1 MICKLSKS
9 MNKNMSS
16 FWLSKKLIER
26 SADKNMV
33 KNQDKG
39 VKILLKNPNTTQ
51 SFYNKIVSAS
61 KMRKWRKSN
70 DYSFSKQLSF
80 MLSKLREIIVLGLKH
95 ILQSN
100 KKLLIKDKAFLLMKS
115 DREETAI
122 WSKQKWQFVRI
133 SMGLILNL

>member
-1 MICKLSKS
+1 

-51 SFYNKIVSAS
+51 SFYNKIVSVS
-61 KMRKWRKSN
+61 KMRK
-70 DYSFSKQLSF
+70 
-80 MLSKLREIIVLGLKH
+80 
-95 ILQSN
+95 
-100 KKLLIKDKAFLLMKS
+100 
-115 DREETAI
+115 
-122 WSKQKWQFVRI
+122 
-133 SMGLILNL
+133 